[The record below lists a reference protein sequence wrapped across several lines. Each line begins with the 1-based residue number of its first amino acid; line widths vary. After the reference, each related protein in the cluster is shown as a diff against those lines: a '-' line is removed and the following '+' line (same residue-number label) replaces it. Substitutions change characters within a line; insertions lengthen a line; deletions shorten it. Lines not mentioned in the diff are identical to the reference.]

1 MNPFLFALNA
11 ISPIIIMIA
20 LGYFL
25 KKIGLVSPDMAKS
38 LNKLVFRVFLP
49 VMLFLNVYKIENTAS
64 FNMLYIGYTVG
75 AILTVFLIAIP
86 IVILF
91 TKKNEERGVLLQA
104 SFRSNHA
111 LIGIPLATA
120 LFGDEGAIVASLL
133 AAFAVPLFNIL
144 AVISLSVFGEEKKRP
159 SVVKI
164 LVGIIK
170 NPLIIAAA
178 LGGAVLLIRTGFTA
192 ANIDFRLS
200 DVEPMMKVMNYL
212 SDLATPLALIALGAQ
227 FEFSATS
234 RKKREIVFGTAMRVI
249 LAPALCIGVAYFL
262 LRAHFTGAHFAAFI
276 AVFATPVAVSSV
288 PMAQEMGADSELAG
302 QLVVFTTLVS
312 MLTTFFLTALFKSL
326 GIF

>member
-25 KKIGLVSPDMAKS
+25 KKIGLVTPDMAKS
-38 LNKLVFRVFLP
+38 LNKLVFRAFLP

-64 FNMLYIGYTVG
+64 FDMLYIGYTMG
-75 AILTVFLIAIP
+75 AVLSVFLIAIP
-86 IVILF
+86 VVILF

-120 LFGDEGAIVASLL
+120 LFGDEGTIVASLL

-144 AVISLSVFGEEKKRP
+144 AVISLSLFGEEKKR
-159 SVVKI
+159 SSAVKI
-164 LVGIIK
+164 LLGIIK

-178 LGGAVLLIRTGFTA
+178 LGGAVLLIRSALTA
-192 ANIDFRLS
+192 VNIDFRLS
-200 DVEPMMKVMNYL
+200 DIEPLMKVMNYL

-227 FEFSATS
+227 FEFSFIS
-234 RKKREIVFGTAMRVI
+234 HKKREIIFGTAMRVI
-249 LAPALCIGVAYFL
+249 LAPALCIGIAYFFL
-262 LRAHFTGAHFAAFI
+262 CSNFTGAHFAAFVS
-276 AVFATPVAVSSV
+276 VFATPVAVSSV

-312 MLTTFFLTALFKSL
+312 MLTTFLLTVLFKSL